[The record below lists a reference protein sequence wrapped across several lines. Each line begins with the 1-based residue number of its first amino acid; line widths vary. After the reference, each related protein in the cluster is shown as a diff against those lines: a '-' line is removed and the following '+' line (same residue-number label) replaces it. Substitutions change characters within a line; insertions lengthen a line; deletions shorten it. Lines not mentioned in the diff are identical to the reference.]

1 MPPQS
6 KPFTPPLLKSMSQPM
21 SPVRKDMPAQKSGM
35 GKIVSIFVAGLVVGF
50 LIGWGWSAS
59 RPAPTTT
66 TNTTETTSAGS
77 ETADTGSSAG
87 SGIGISNTGTVTASA
102 TGAPS
107 FTVPSPQDSGMQVAV
122 ASASVSQPTW
132 IVVYDNVNSQPG
144 RVLGAELFFSTTKSG
159 AVDLLRGTLPGQ
171 KYFVGESVDDGD
183 KIFSIQNDK
192 PVRDAQGNPVWVT
205 FQTR

>member
-1 MPPQS
+1 MPLQT
-6 KPFTPPLLKSMSQPM
+6 KPFTPPLLKSMSQPTP
-21 SPVRKDMPAQKSGM
+21 PVHKDMPAQKSGM
-35 GKIVSIFVAGLVVGF
+35 GKIVSIFIAGLVVGF
-50 LIGWGWSAS
+50 LIGWGWSAT

-66 TNTTETTSAGS
+66 TNTTQTTSADTQ
-77 ETADTGSSAG
+77 TADTGSSAV
-87 SGIGISNTGTVTASA
+87 SGIGISNTGNVTA
-102 TGAPS
+102 TGASS
-107 FTVPSPQDSGMQVAV
+107 FTIPSPQDSGMQVAV
-122 ASASVSQPTW
+122 ASALVTQPTW

-144 RVLGAELFFSTTKSG
+144 RVLGAELIFPTTKSG